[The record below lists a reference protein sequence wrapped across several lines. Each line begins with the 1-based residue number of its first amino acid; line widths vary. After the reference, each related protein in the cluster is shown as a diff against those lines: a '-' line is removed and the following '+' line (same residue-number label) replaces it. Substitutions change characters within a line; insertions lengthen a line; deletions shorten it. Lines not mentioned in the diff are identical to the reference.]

1 MSLSEIIIILRRILA
16 LLHLNVTGWSIIAD
30 CLYVGGA
37 NCYTTDQTDSSG
49 CNEGCIVGTS
59 VGGITLLVIEVA
71 VIGSAIHRKR

>member
-1 MSLSEIIIILRRILA
+1 M
-16 LLHLNVTGWSIIAD
+16 
-30 CLYVGGA
+30 YVGGA